1 MCNLHFDSFRAVH
14 RGSPSSVDTTLVA
27 GTKTVFSKFLG
38 LKMMHGQKYILPRE
52 NDISK

>member
-27 GTKTVFSKFLG
+27 GTKNSVFKVLRIKDDARSEI
-38 LKMMHGQKYILPRE
+38 YTAERE
-52 NDISK
+52 